1 MDVFHTNVKLS
12 PFPAVSQ
19 DYQTDAFRENVILG
33 NDVIFKCDIPS
44 FMSDFVRVEA
54 WIDSEA
60 ETYFLGQSYGK
71 KETMTVH
78 PSVWLHCCSLIKTST
93 FQAASFPR
101 CI

>member
-1 MDVFHTNVKLS
+1 M
-12 PFPAVSQ
+12 VSQ

-44 FMSDFVRVEA
+44 FISDFVSVEA

-60 ETYFLGQSYGK
+60 EAYLFGQSGFDSDGK
-71 KETMTVH
+71 QETHDSASTCLA
-78 PSVWLHCCSLIKTST
+78 SLSRCLIKTPT
-93 FQAASFPR
+93 FQAVSFLWR

>member
-1 MDVFHTNVKLS
+1 MLSQQVDVFHTNVKLS

-44 FMSDFVRVEA
+44 FISDFVSVEA

-60 ETYFLGQSYGK
+60 EAYLFGQSGFDSDGK
-71 KETMTVH
+71 QETHDSASTC
-78 PSVWLHCCSLIKTST
+78 LASL
-93 FQAASFPR
+93 
-101 CI
+101 